1 MSKHYPKSI
10 DHPISTDSAS
20 APDTA
25 SCEQNLAEEDL
36 SVSRR
41 RLLQLMSVAGVL
53 PGVALAVDQSSAVSN
68 AHTQGLTPENC
79 ERSNDL
85 LIDIISSSAVPDDT
99 VVITNNTTADV
110 ELAGFLP
117 SIIVFNNKFVDLG
130 ALKGEHQM
138 ILKAG
143 QVISFQTYLNGVR
156 GKAWN
161 ELGGKQIQYVWA
173 EDAMRSISDEMQ
185 LVSVAGFISGGQ
197 AILYSNTRRLTAAAV
212 KPA

>member
-1 MSKHYPKSI
+1 MSKHHPKSL
-10 DHPISTDSAS
+10 DHSISTNSVTTTS
-20 APDTA
+20 G
-25 SCEQNLAEEDL
+25 CEQDHAAEDL
-36 SVSRR
+36 SLSRR

-53 PGVALAVDQSSAVSN
+53 PGVALAVDQSSVGNNSHAE
-68 AHTQGLTPENC
+68 GLTPENC
-79 ERSNDL
+79 EQPNDL

-99 VVITNNTTADV
+99 VVITNNTAGDI

-117 SIIVFNNKFVDLG
+117 SIIVFDNKFVDLG
-130 ALKGEHQM
+130 ALKGGGQM

-143 QVISFQTYLNGVR
+143 QVVSFQTYLGAVR
-156 GKAWN
+156 GKDWE

-173 EDAMRSISDEMQ
+173 EDAMRSVSDEMQ
-185 LVSVAGFISGGQ
+185 LVSVAGFVSGDQ